1 MDLNSKCPNCRQKG
15 HLSYLNMY
23 GQDVIS
29 CMICGAMYNKDG
41 SNYIFPKTFC
51 YICPKCGNDYVYPEN
66 YDHTCKKCGYPN
78 MIKTE
83 FTGEEHTKL
92 AMGSDEKFEK
102 FLSHLREKY
111 VVDNPDLDKNLYQ
124 KTLDKEFKD
133 SLLNS
138 VEEEEYEEPKIRCP
152 KCGSTNITT
161 GQRGYSLLTGFL
173 GSSKTMNRCGNC
185 GYKWTPGNNK

>member
-1 MDLNSKCPNCRQKG
+1 MNEKSKCPKCKRKG
-15 HLSYLNMY
+15 WLDLTTVY
-23 GQDVIS
+23 GKDIWH
-29 CMICGAMYNKDG
+29 CNGCGGNFELDG

-83 FTGEEHTKL
+83 FTGDEHTKL

-111 VVDNPDLDKNLYQ
+111 VVDNPDLDKELYQ

-152 KCGSTNITT
+152 KCGSTSIGTT
-161 GQRGYSLLTGFL
+161 TRGYSFFTGFL
-173 GSSKTMNRCGNC
+173 GSGTPMNVCQRCGH
-185 GYKWTPGNNK
+185 KWKPGK

>member
-1 MDLNSKCPNCRQKG
+1 MNINEKCPNCKKKG
-15 HLSYLNMY
+15 HLSYLDIY
-23 GQDVIS
+23 GRTIIK
-29 CMICGAMYNKDG
+29 CMTCGSLYNQDG
-41 SNYIFPKTFC
+41 SNYTFPKTFC

-83 FTGEEHTKL
+83 FTGDEHTKL

-111 VVDNPDLDKNLYQ
+111 VVDNPDLDKELYQ

-152 KCGSTNITT
+152 KCGSTSIGTAT
-161 GQRGYSLLTGFL
+161 RGYSFFTGFL
-173 GSSKTMNRCGNC
+173 GSGTPMNVCQRCGH
-185 GYKWTPGNNK
+185 KWKPGK